1 MLQVSV
7 KGCGN
12 RRARQT
18 DAEADNSRKGGAMS
32 SKQLIDII
40 VKIGIEDVFTDDPV
54 GKESDDSRLAYH
66 QDLDGA
72 WSDRLYCAP
81 RRTQSAIGL
90 YAYEGDALVE
100 HLRRLYPL
108 LRDLIQRNVM
118 EIAYYETTLGS
129 LRSTQPTQFAMT
141 TKYITRSG
149 Y

>member
-100 HLRRLYPL
+100 
-108 LRDLIQRNVM
+108 
-118 EIAYYETTLGS
+118 IAYYETTLGS